1 MILSLENTSNRMIRM
16 AQTELYHNRIIPMDE
31 VLSKIDKLTREDML
45 ETANELLGEESFLK
59 LIIKSKNA
67 LLKIAA

>member
-1 MILSLENTSNRMIRM
+1 
-16 AQTELYHNRIIPMDE
+16 MDE
-31 VLSKIDKLTREDML
+31 VLNKIDKLTREDML

-59 LIIKSKNA
+59 LIIKSKNT